1 MREELET
8 ALKAAQAS
16 SLILSKKLKKAHNL
30 SPKKGEG
37 RKGYFLKEDRE
48 CEEVIRKIL
57 SKDFPNYNF
66 QGEESGLSRKPE
78 ESEFTW
84 FVDPLCGTIEYS
96 RRLNTF
102 STSVGLAKKGKPV
115 VGVVSNPALGETF
128 WASEGD
134 GAFLNG
140 ERIKCSKTRELRE
153 AIVSIDH
160 KSLRDRLFPEKL
172 GGIVDEALRVRMG
185 GSCGQELCFLARGR
199 TDVLV
204 KCKQE
209 TADYAAGSCIA
220 IEAGA
225 RVTNF
230 GGKKINCPEME
241 GRHFNLL
248 ATNGLLHAK
257 MVSEL
262 AEKK

>member
-1 MREELET
+1 
-8 ALKAAQAS
+8 
-16 SLILSKKLKKAHNL
+16 
-30 SPKKGEG
+30 
-37 RKGYFLKEDRE
+37 
-48 CEEVIRKIL
+48 
-57 SKDFPNYNF
+57 
-66 QGEESGLSRKPE
+66 
-78 ESEFTW
+78 
-84 FVDPLCGTIEYS
+84 
-96 RRLNTF
+96 
-102 STSVGLAKKGKPV
+102 
-115 VGVVSNPALGETF
+115 
-128 WASEGD
+128 
-134 GAFLNG
+134 
-140 ERIKCSKTRELRE
+140 
-153 AIVSIDH
+153 
-160 KSLRDRLFPEKL
+160 
-172 GGIVDEALRVRMG
+172 
-185 GSCGQELCFLARGR
+185 
-199 TDVLV
+199 V